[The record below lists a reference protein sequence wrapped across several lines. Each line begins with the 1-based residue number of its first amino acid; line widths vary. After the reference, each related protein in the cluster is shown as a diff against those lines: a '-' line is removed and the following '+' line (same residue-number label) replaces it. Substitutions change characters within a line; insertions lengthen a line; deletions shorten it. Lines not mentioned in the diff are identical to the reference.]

1 MNQRIVAALLASA
14 ASVSAGELKFQHHY
28 IDREL
33 PGNSYGQTCLV
44 DVDKDGDL
52 DFITGGNAD
61 GKSAM
66 GLRSA
71 MKKPRHVG
79 LGSTRRNWIFATAT
93 AGVPTASRWCS
104 GSSVSPAAG
113 TFQRYEKGPAFKACS
128 GMAAPPIFRV
138 DRPAISLPRA
148 GRVPCSSPRRLC

>member
-71 MKKPRHVG
+71 MKKPR
-79 LGSTRRNWIFATAT
+79 R
-93 AGVPTASRWCS
+93 
-104 GSSVSPAAG
+104 
-113 TFQRYEKGPAFKACS
+113 
-128 GMAAPPIFRV
+128 
-138 DRPAISLPRA
+138 
-148 GRVPCSSPRRLC
+148 